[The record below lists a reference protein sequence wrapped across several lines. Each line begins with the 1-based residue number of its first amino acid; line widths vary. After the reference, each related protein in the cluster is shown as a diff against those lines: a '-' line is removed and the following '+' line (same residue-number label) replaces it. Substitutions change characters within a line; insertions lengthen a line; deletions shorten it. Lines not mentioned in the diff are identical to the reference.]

1 MGVDII
7 IFLVSLQ
14 VIFDVSEWVI
24 DYVGWITA
32 FCYWSEE
39 GKSLAKTSKSQERT
53 ELGLNREPE
62 PLLELD
68 GAKFHRVST
77 HDIPSGFASV
87 PVKIDDMGV
96 LCHAILVAGS
106 VGLRVSS
113 SGQML
118 EGGKEPGLDTVQP
131 VSGWWIYEKKDD
143 GEKEEDGN
151 KMKEGEGSKE
161 TEYDEEGESSEG
173 AGYDEEE
180 ANS

>member
-1 MGVDII
+1 LITI
-7 IFLVSLQ
+7 
-14 VIFDVSEWVI
+14 
-24 DYVGWITA
+24 GWITA

-39 GKSLAKTSKSQERT
+39 GESRAKTSKSQQKT
-53 ELGLNREPE
+53 KMGPDREPE
-62 PLLELD
+62 PLLEFD
-68 GAKFHRVST
+68 GAKFHRVKT
-77 HDIPSGFASV
+77 CDIPSGFVSV
-87 PVKIDDMGV
+87 PVEIDDMGV
-96 LCHAILVAGS
+96 LYHAILVAGS

-161 TEYDEEGESSEG
+161 TEYGEEGESAEG
-173 AGYDEEE
+173 SGYDEEE
-180 ANS
+180 ANA

>member
-1 MGVDII
+1 LIT
-7 IFLVSLQ
+7 
-14 VIFDVSEWVI
+14 
-24 DYVGWITA
+24 VGWITA

-39 GKSLAKTSKSQERT
+39 GESRAKTSKSQQRT
-53 ELGLNREPE
+53 GVGLYREPE
-62 PLLELD
+62 PQLELD
-68 GAKFHRVST
+68 GAKFHRVNI
-77 HDIPSGFASV
+77 HDIPSGFVSV
-87 PVKIDDMGV
+87 PVEIDDMGV
-96 LCHAILVAGS
+96 LYHAMLVAGS

-143 GEKEEDGN
+143 EEKEEDGN

-173 AGYDEEE
+173 TGYDEEE
-180 ANS
+180 ANA